1 MLSSIFQ
8 YCVLKGYSVLHLR
21 LSIFFSEF
29 EEGREWISNELIFT
43 KNKDVNFFEVTIRVL
58 GGLLTNYHFTQ
69 DEMFLKK
76 AVSTC

>member
-1 MLSSIFQ
+1 M
-8 YCVLKGYSVLHLR
+8 VDLR
-21 LSIFFSEF
+21 TYLFSFTFKIIYIFSEF